1 LSSPFA
7 ITLRA
12 RVEIK
17 FMESWEPALI
27 RLAREA
33 LRPPA
38 LLPAPPPAT
47 QVELAAAYAYCE
59 RETARHSRSFSLAS
73 SLMPE
78 PKRSAIR
85 ALYTFCRMADDAV
98 DRPNRTEAYTWE
110 WWMAQAMRPSAT
122 PGHRLA
128 ALAWWDTC
136 VRFDIP
142 ARAVD
147 QVLAGVRCDFDRA
160 VYPTFDELAHYC
172 YGVASTVGLLS
183 MHIIGYSGPEAI
195 PFAVR
200 LGVALQVTNIL
211 RDVGEDLNAG
221 RLYLPQEDL
230 DFFGVRRDDLTR
242 GTITPA
248 WRSLMRFQ
256 INRARELYAA
266 AAPGIGLLHA
276 DGQWAVAAAAEFYRG
291 ILSDLEAHD
300 YNAFTYRARVSG
312 WGKLRR
318 LPGLWW
324 RVTTG
329 HYSPQVG
336 RVVEPVTG

>member
-1 LSSPFA
+1 
-7 ITLRA
+7 
-12 RVEIK
+12 
-17 FMESWEPALI
+17 MESWEPALI